1 MIALDD
7 VERYVSTGLLSGE
20 IASKIFERTED
31 VLSDSIRRVER
42 ASGIPYPPSRIS
54 PYLLVLM
61 YSNDVTYE
69 VNVYARTLVKPS
81 DTAGVEF
88 HMEFTAPLV
97 LYASRD
103 SMDAIVA
110 HELTHYLMLAK
121 KFYSYSVTNEPITA
135 TTFEAGELDMEMTI
149 DPETIFRRRSRFLR
163 LLREKF
169 QDGFKDEAFERRVER
184 RWLRRGLPVIRTKAE
199 ENVVRI
205 PVEDIARF
213 SLDRKVA
220 EKIEAYDQR

>member
-7 VERYVSTGLLSGE
+7 VERYGSIGLLPGE
-20 IASKIFERTED
+20 IASRISERAG

-42 ASGIPYPPSRIS
+42 ASGIRYPPSMVS
-54 PYLLVLM
+54 PYLLILI

-81 DTAGVEF
+81 DAAGVEF
-88 HMEFTAPLV
+88 NVEFTAPLV

-135 TTFEAGELDMEMTI
+135 TIFEAGGLDMEMTI
-149 DPETIFRRRSRFLR
+149 DPETIFRRRSKFLR
-163 LLREKF
+163 LLKEKF
-169 QDGFKDEAFERRVER
+169 QDGFKDEALERRVER
-184 RWLRRGLPVIRTKAE
+184 RWLRRGLPVVRTKAE

-205 PVEDIARF
+205 PVENIARF
-213 SLDRKVA
+213 SPDRNLV
-220 EKIEAYDQR
+220 EKICAYDRR